1 MERVTIKIKGMSCA
15 ACSARI
21 EKVLSKMP
29 GVSHAQV
36 NLALEQAVVE
46 YDPQAVKAMDLVEK
60 IERLGYSVVPE
71 RVEIKVQGMNCAACV
86 SRVEKKLQKINGVQ
100 EAVVN
105 LATEKA
111 VVKYLP
117 AVVKPEDLAAA
128 ISSIGYGAQLQTDL
142 AEGTGQVSEPAELGQ
157 RKRLLVFS
165 AFLSFP
171 FLVIMLEHLFG
182 LSLPVWLTSYTT
194 QLLLATPVQFI
205 AGFPFY
211 KGAFTALRG
220 GSANMDVL
228 VALGTSAAYFYSLII
243 GLVDPHAHLYFEASA
258 VLITLIL
265 LGKYLES
272 MAKGRT
278 SEAIRKLM
286 GLQPKTARVIRDG
299 KELEIDISEVV
310 VGDLVVVR
318 PGERIPVDGVVREGY
333 SSVDESMLTGES
345 VPVDKQV
352 GDLVT
357 GATVN
362 KFGSIKF
369 EATQVGRDTVLAQII
384 RVVQEAQGS
393 KAPIQRLADV
403 VAGYFVPAVVVIALG
418 TFALWYWVLDAGNL
432 SRALINATAVLVIA
446 CPCAMGLATPTSIM
460 VGTGRGAENGILIR
474 GGEHLERTHRVD
486 TVVLDKTGTI
496 TKGELEITDI
506 ITAKEFAGR
515 EEKLLEWAAAA
526 EKLSEHPV
534 AKAIVEGVLNRLP
547 GLGIPDPQEFS
558 AVPGKGVKAVI
569 DDSVIFLG
577 NRRYLQ
583 EQGVDVEPLLPAL
596 ERLESEGK
604 TTILMAVDQTPAAV
618 IGVADTVKEHA
629 AEAVQELKT
638 LGIDVWMITGDN
650 KRTATAIAQQVGIEH
665 VMAEVLPEDKADQIK
680 KLREQGRVV
689 AMVGDGINDAPALAT
704 ADVGIAMGTGTDIAM
719 EAADITLMGGDL
731 RAIATAIKLSKAT
744 MRNIKQNL
752 FWAFFYNTVGIP
764 VAAAGLLSPVVAGGA
779 MALSSVFVVSNALR
793 LKRVRLA

>member
-1 MERVTIKIKGMSCA
+1 MERIFINIKGMSCA

-29 GVSHAQV
+29 GVRHAQV
-36 NLALEQAVVE
+36 NLALEQAVIE
-46 YDPQAVKAMDLVEK
+46 YDPQAVKAVDFVEK

-71 RVEIKVQGMNCAACV
+71 RVEIKIQGMNCAACV

-117 AVVKPEDLAAA
+117 AIVKPEDLAAA
-128 ISSIGYGAQLQTDL
+128 ITGIGYKAQLQTDL
-142 AEGTGQVSEPAELGQ
+142 AEGTGKVSEPVELGQ
-157 RKRLLVFS
+157 RKGLLIFS

-182 LSLPVWLTSYTT
+182 LSLPSWLTSYTT
-194 QLLLATPVQFI
+194 QFLLATPVQFI

-243 GLVDPHAHLYFEASA
+243 GLIDPHAHLYFEASA

-299 KELEIDISEVV
+299 QEQEVNISEVA

-318 PGERIPVDGVVREGY
+318 PGERIPVDGVVKEGY

-362 KFGSIKF
+362 KYGSIKF

-418 TFALWYWVLDAGNL
+418 TFALWFWVLDAGNL

-474 GGEHLERTHRVD
+474 GGEHLERAHRVN

-496 TKGELEITDI
+496 TRGELEITDI
-506 ITAKEFAGR
+506 ITAEEFSGR
-515 EEKLLEWAAAA
+515 KEKLLEWAAAA

-534 AKAIVEGVLNRLP
+534 AEAIVQGVLNRLP
-547 GLGIPDPQEFS
+547 GLSLPDPQEFS

-569 DDSVIFLG
+569 DDRVIFLG

-583 EQGVDVEPLLPAL
+583 EQEVNVESLLPAL

-604 TTILMAVDQTPAAV
+604 TTILMAVDQSPAAV
-618 IGVADTVKEHA
+618 LGVADTVKEHA
-629 AEAVQELKT
+629 AEAVQELKRI
-638 LGIDVWMITGDN
+638 GIDVWMLTGDN

-665 VMAEVLPEDKADQIK
+665 VMAEVLPEEKADQVK
-680 KLREQGRVV
+680 MLRDKGLIV

-719 EAADITLMGGDL
+719 EAADITLIGGDL
-731 RAIATAIKLSKAT
+731 RAIATAVKLSKAT
-744 MRNIKQNL
+744 LRNIKQNL
-752 FWAFFYNTVGIP
+752 FWAFFYNMIGIP
-764 VAAAGLLSPVVAGGA
+764 VAAAGFLSPVVAGGA

>member
-1 MERVTIKIKGMSCA
+1 MEHVSIKIKGMSCA
-15 ACSARI
+15 ACAARI
-21 EKVLSKMP
+21 EKGIKKMP
-29 GVSHAQV
+29 GVGQVQV
-36 NLALEQAVVE
+36 NLALEQAAVD
-46 YDPQAVKAMDLVEK
+46 YDPEAVNPAEFVEK
-60 IERLGYSVVPE
+60 IEQLGYLTVPE
-71 RVEIKVQGMNCAACV
+71 RLELKIQGMNCAACAA
-86 SRVEKKLQKINGVQ
+86 RVEKKLQKVEGVQ
-100 EAVVN
+100 EASVN
-105 LATEKA
+105 LAAETA
-111 VVKYLP
+111 SVKYQP
-117 AVVKPEDLAAA
+117 SVVKPEDITAAVT
-128 ISSIGYGAQLQTDL
+128 SIGYGARVLTDL
-142 AEGTGQVSEPAELGQ
+142 AEGTGIVSEPAELNQ
-157 RKRLLVFS
+157 RKMLLIFS
-165 AFLSFP
+165 AVISFP

-182 LSLPVWLTSYTT
+182 LPVPMWLTSYTT
-194 QLLLATPVQFI
+194 QLLLATPVQFV
-205 AGFPFY
+205 AGLPFY
-211 KGAFTALRG
+211 KGAYTALRG

-243 GLVDPHAHLYFEASA
+243 GIVNPDSHLYFEASA
-258 VLITLIL
+258 ILITLIL
-265 LGKYLES
+265 LGKYLEAL
-272 MAKGRT
+272 AKGRT
-278 SEAIRKLM
+278 SEAIRKLV

-299 KELEIDISEVV
+299 QEQEVQVSEVA

-318 PGERIPVDGVVREGY
+318 PGERIPVDGVIKEGY

-345 VPVDKQV
+345 LPVDKQV

-362 KFGSIKF
+362 KYGSIKF

-403 VAGYFVPAVVVIALG
+403 VAGYFVPVVILIALG
-418 TFALWYWVLDAGNL
+418 TFGLWYLVIDAGNL

-474 GGEHLERTHRVD
+474 GGEHLERTHLVN

-496 TKGELEITDI
+496 TRGELEVTDI
-506 ITAKEFAGR
+506 ITAEKFTGS
-515 EEKLLEWAAAA
+515 EEKVLEWAAIT

-534 AKAIVEGVLNRLP
+534 AEAIVQGVSERLP
-547 GLGIPDPQEFS
+547 GLSLADPREFS
-558 AVPGKGVKAVI
+558 AVPGKGVKAVL
-569 DDSVIFLG
+569 DDGIIFMG
-577 NRRYLQ
+577 SRRFLQ
-583 EQGVDVEPLLPAL
+583 EQGVEVEPLLPTL
-596 ERLESEGK
+596 ERLEKEGK
-604 TTILMAVDQTPAAV
+604 TTVVIALNHIPAAV
-618 IGVADTVKEHA
+618 FGVADTVKENA
-629 AEAVQELKT
+629 ADAIRELKNM
-638 LGIDVWMITGDN
+638 GVEVWMITGDN
-650 KRTATAIAQQVGIEH
+650 RRTAAAIAQQVGIEH
-665 VMAEVLPEDKADQIK
+665 VLAEVLPDEKADQVK
-680 KLREQGRVV
+680 MLRDQGLVV

-731 RAIATAIKLSKAT
+731 RAIATAVKLSKAT
-744 MRNIKQNL
+744 IRNIKQNL